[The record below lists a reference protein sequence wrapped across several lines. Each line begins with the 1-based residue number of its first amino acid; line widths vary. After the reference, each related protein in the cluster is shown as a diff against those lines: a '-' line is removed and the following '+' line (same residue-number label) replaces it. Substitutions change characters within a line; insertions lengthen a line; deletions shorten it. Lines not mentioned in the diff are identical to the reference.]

1 VTEVTKE
8 PSEDA
13 TIRTN
18 NPKTVIKICKSG
30 IPSDPE
36 ILARSLVKFIPKSLQ
51 GTGLGSEPKR
61 IEGAVETWNS
71 KMRIEITTLFLAIFL
86 ATFLRLLTD
95 LLKDRS

>member
-1 VTEVTKE
+1 VTDVTKE

-30 IPSDPE
+30 IPTDPE

-71 KMRIEITTLFLAIFL
+71 KMRIEITTLFLA
-86 ATFLRLLTD
+86 TFLRLLTD

>member
-1 VTEVTKE
+1 MTDVTKE

-13 TIRTN
+13 TIRTI

-71 KMRIEITTLFLAIFL
+71 KMRIEITTLFLA
-86 ATFLRLLTD
+86 TFLRLLTD

>member
-1 VTEVTKE
+1 MTDVTKE

-36 ILARSLVKFIPKSLQ
+36 ILARSLMKFIPKSLQ

-71 KMRIEITTLFLAIFL
+71 KMRIEITTLFLA
-86 ATFLRLLTD
+86 TFLRLLTD

>member
-1 VTEVTKE
+1 
-8 PSEDA
+8 
-13 TIRTN
+13 
-18 NPKTVIKICKSG
+18 VIKICKSG

-71 KMRIEITTLFLAIFL
+71 KMRIEITTLFLA
-86 ATFLRLLTD
+86 TFLRLLTD

>member
-51 GTGLGSEPKR
+51 GTGLGSEPR
-61 IEGAVETWNS
+61 IIEGVVETWKS
-71 KMRIEITTLFLAIFL
+71 KMRTEITTLFLAI
-86 ATFLRLLTD
+86 FLRLLTD

>member
-1 VTEVTKE
+1 
-8 PSEDA
+8 
-13 TIRTN
+13 
-18 NPKTVIKICKSG
+18 VIKICKSG

-71 KMRIEITTLFLAIFL
+71 KMLIEITTLFL

>member
-1 VTEVTKE
+1 
-8 PSEDA
+8 
-13 TIRTN
+13 
-18 NPKTVIKICKSG
+18 VIKIYKSG
-30 IPSDPE
+30 IPRDPE

-71 KMRIEITTLFLAIFL
+71 KMRIEITTLFLA
-86 ATFLRLLTD
+86 TFLRLLTD

>member
-1 VTEVTKE
+1 MTEVTKE

-13 TIRTN
+13 TIRTS

-51 GTGLGSEPKR
+51 GTGLRSEPKR

-71 KMRIEITTLFLAIFL
+71 KMRTEITTLFLE
-86 ATFLRLLTD
+86 TFLRLLTD
-95 LLKDRS
+95 LLKEDPSS

>member
-1 VTEVTKE
+1 MTDVTKE

-71 KMRIEITTLFLAIFL
+71 KMRIEITTLFLV
-86 ATFLRLLTD
+86 TFLRLLTD
-95 LLKDRS
+95 LLKEDPSS